1 MRGYWQSKQSL
12 VEGSGEERIQQVLMD
27 QSQAQDTTTEAE
39 PGHETHT
46 LWKTIIN
53 NKTIK
58 IDYSNTFV

>member
-46 LWKTIIN
+46 HTHIMKN
-53 NKTIK
+53 YNQQ
-58 IDYSNTFV
+58 